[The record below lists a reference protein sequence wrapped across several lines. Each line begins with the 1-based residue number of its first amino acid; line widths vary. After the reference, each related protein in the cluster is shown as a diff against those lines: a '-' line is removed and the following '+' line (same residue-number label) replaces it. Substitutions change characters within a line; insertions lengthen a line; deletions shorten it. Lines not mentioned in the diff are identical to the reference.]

1 MKMMRRV
8 ARGWLRERGPGRA
21 RIAAAVAGLVSTA
34 ALVSTPAL
42 ASGGW
47 AAGATAGTRTGA
59 QPTVQVASSNGVQVG
74 YGNQNPQTT

>member
-8 ARGWLRERGPGRA
+8 APGWLRERGPGRA

-34 ALVSTPAL
+34 ALVSTPTL

-47 AAGATAGTRTGA
+47 AAGA
-59 QPTVQVASSNGVQVG
+59 QPAVQVASSNGVQVG
-74 YGNQNPQTT
+74 YGNQNPV